1 MVLGVALL
9 LYFDVL
15 RVSPGSGTLLA
26 LAAGLAASLNAAV
39 PTWLGCPA
47 GEEPAGEV
55 LERRLL
61 LGGHSVLSAL
71 ARPFTTA
78 NQPPK
83 SCAE

>member
-26 LAAGLAASLNAAV
+26 LAAGLVASLNAAV
-39 PTWLGCPA
+39 RTWLGWRP
-47 GEEPAGEV
+47 ERNL
-55 LERRLL
+55 LERCWR
-61 LGGHSVLSAL
+61 GGCCLVGRHSVVVSSSKA
-71 ARPFTTA
+71 TTA

>member
-55 LERRLL
+55 LERRLQ
-61 LGGHSVLSAL
+61 LGAAQCIVVSSSKAVHY
-71 ARPFTTA
+71 
-78 NQPPK
+78 
-83 SCAE
+83 C

>member
-39 PTWLGCPA
+39 RTWLGWRP
-47 GEEPAGEV
+47 ERNL
-55 LERRLL
+55 LERRLQ
-61 LGGHSVLSAL
+61 LGGHSVLLSAL

-83 SCAE
+83 SCPE

>member
-39 PTWLGCPA
+39 RTWLGCPA

-61 LGGHSVLSAL
+61 LRGHSVVVSSSKAVH
-71 ARPFTTA
+71 
-78 NQPPK
+78 N
-83 SCAE
+83 C